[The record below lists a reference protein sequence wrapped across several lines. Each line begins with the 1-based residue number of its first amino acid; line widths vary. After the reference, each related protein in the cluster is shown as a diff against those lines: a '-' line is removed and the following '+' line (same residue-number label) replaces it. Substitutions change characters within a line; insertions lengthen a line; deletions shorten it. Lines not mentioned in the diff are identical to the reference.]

1 MLSFLIR
8 HINFRFSL
16 VLFNCGWCPD
26 IFTKSLG
33 HCGVSL
39 ICQDWGSINILI
51 FHSILPTLQTFSWG
65 TQNNAYLKSHF
76 TTLLDIALS
85 FGKRLIA
92 LAGIFK
98 ITVLSIL
105 KLAKRQT
112 RYLRIIPP
120 YFYET
125 RWFKSLAIW

>member
-1 MLSFLIR
+1 MSR
-8 HINFRFSL
+8 HIHKIFGSLWCEFNMSRLGFYKYFDFSL
-16 VLFNCGWCPD
+16 NTSYPSNLF
-26 IFTKSLG
+26 LR
-33 HCGVSL
+33 HA
-39 ICQDWGSINILI
+39 
-51 FHSILPTLQTFSWG
+51 
-65 TQNNAYLKSHF
+65 NAYLKSHF

-105 KLAKRQT
+105 KLVKRQT

-120 YFYET
+120 YLYET
-125 RWFKSLAIW
+125 R